1 MTTFK
6 ARFVPGNGYADGWV
20 SVPGANN
27 AQQAKRILSAQYP
40 GAKFCSVVEDQ
51 SDYQQQQ
58 RAERAAFRERSKQ
71 QVSDALTTSASN
83 LKSSA
88 ASFSTC
94 FDKPSSGGSYAP
106 PVSGNGGLLLVGGA
120 MALYFAALYAP
131 FVCAGGSA
139 IVAGKYIKTRWHW
152 KTFWVLLFALVGFLG
167 GDVVKQ
173 KAGLGEYQDNP
184 AKMNIVEEVVDTIFT
199 QPIRNSAPR
208 S

>member
-1 MTTFK
+1 MADFKVRYTRNGGYWRTMTVD
-6 ARFVPGNGYADGWV
+6 AVSPAD
-20 SVPGANN
+20 
-27 AQQAKRILSAQYP
+27 AKDIVESMLP
-40 GAKFCSVVEDQ
+40 GAKAVPGSFIKEETV
-51 SDYQQQQ
+51 
-58 RAERAAFRERSKQ
+58 
-71 QVSDALTTSASN
+71 
-83 LKSSA
+83 SSA
-88 ASFSTC
+88 
-94 FDKPSSGGSYAP
+94 PSSSAP
-106 PVSGNGGLLLVGGA
+106 TISAPSSGGLLLVGGA
-120 MALYFAALYAP
+120 FALYFAALYAP

-173 KAGLGEYQDNP
+173 KVGLGEYEDNP